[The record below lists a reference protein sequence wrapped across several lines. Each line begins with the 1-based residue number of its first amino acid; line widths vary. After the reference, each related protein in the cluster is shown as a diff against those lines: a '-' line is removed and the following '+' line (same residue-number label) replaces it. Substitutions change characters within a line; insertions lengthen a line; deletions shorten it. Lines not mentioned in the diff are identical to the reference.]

1 MPIPPKLVLAYS
13 GGLDTS
19 IMLHWL
25 VAQGH
30 DVVAYCADVGQG
42 PELDTVLRRAR
53 AAGASD
59 VVIDDLTIQFAEQA
73 ILPAIQAQARYEQ
86 QYLLGTALAR
96 PIVAAGQIACAK
108 RVGARAVAHGATGK
122 GNDQIRFELAY
133 RALAPGMEVIAPWRS
148 WPFEGRGDLLA
159 YAAEH
164 DLDVPVTAEKPYS
177 SDRNLMHISHEGG
190 VLEDPWEAPPADMYQ
205 LTADPADAPTA
216 RDITIAFEA
225 GIPVAVDGAAF
236 ELVQIVEHMNELVG
250 AYGIGRLDIV
260 ENRVIGLKSRGVYET
275 PGVSVLMQA
284 WRGLQT
290 LALDRPTLAW
300 FDSLGVRLADQVYDG
315 VWFAPEC
322 ALVRSAVAEAA
333 AGISGEARIRLEAGR
348 ATLLG
353 RRSTNLEYDMRLA
366 SFDEAGGFD
375 QSHATGY
382 IKLAGLR
389 LGAGA

>member
-1 MPIPPKLVLAYS
+1 
-13 GGLDTS
+13 
-19 IMLHWL
+19 
-25 VAQGH
+25 
-30 DVVAYCADVGQG
+30 
-42 PELDTVLRRAR
+42 
-53 AAGASD
+53 
-59 VVIDDLTIQFAEQA
+59 
-73 ILPAIQAQARYEQ
+73 
-86 QYLLGTALAR
+86 
-96 PIVAAGQIACAK
+96 
-108 RVGARAVAHGATGK
+108 
-122 GNDQIRFELAY
+122 
-133 RALAPGMEVIAPWRS
+133 MEIIAPWRS
-148 WPFEGRGDLLA
+148 WPYEGRGDLLA

-190 VLEDPWEAPPADMYQ
+190 ILEDPWQTPPEDMFQ
-205 LTADPADAPTA
+205 LTANPADAPPA
-216 RDITIAFEA
+216 RDITITFEA
-225 GIPVAVDGAAF
+225 GVPIAVDGAKL
-236 ELVQIVEHMNELVG
+236 ELVALIEHMNEIVG

-290 LALDRPTLAW
+290 LAFDRPTLAW
-300 FDSLGVRLADQVYDG
+300 IDSLGMRLADQTYDG

-322 ALVRSAVAEAA
+322 KLVRSAVAEAA
-333 AGISGEARIRLEAGR
+333 ATVSGETRIRLEAGR

-353 RRSTNLEYDMRLA
+353 RRSTSSEYNMSLA